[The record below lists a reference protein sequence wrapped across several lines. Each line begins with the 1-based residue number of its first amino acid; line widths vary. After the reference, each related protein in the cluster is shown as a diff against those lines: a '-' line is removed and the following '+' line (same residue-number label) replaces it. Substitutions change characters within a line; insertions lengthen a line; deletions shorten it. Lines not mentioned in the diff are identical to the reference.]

1 MLSVDVPSDTFEEA
15 EQIVPE
21 EGAEVVSGE
30 TDKNLQEAG
39 KDWIP
44 ITAIPSQIKKT
55 FSLSYLD
62 GSKKELHVIGFT
74 FLIYLREHN
83 MHSP

>member
-21 EGAEVVSGE
+21 EEAEAVSGE

-39 KDWIP
+39 KERIP
-44 ITAIPSQIKKT
+44 VRAIPSQIIKI
-55 FSLSYLD
+55 FSFSYLD
-62 GSKKELHVIGFT
+62 DSGEELHVIGFT
-74 FLIYLREHN
+74 FH
-83 MHSP
+83 